1 MFNIINKFAQG
12 GKINM
17 KKISIAIILALIV
30 SLVFAAC
37 SSGEVVVPDGTYRA
51 EYEDFDQHGYKDFV
65 EITFESGAVTDIN
78 ADAVNENGELK
89 SASEDFRKDMQ
100 SLDGGTYPEKYYKDL
115 INQYLA
121 NPSAASVDVVAGAT
135 LSSNSFKTL
144 AEALERA
151 VRAGDTDT
159 VIVKRQ

>member
-1 MFNIINKFAQG
+1 
-12 GKINM
+12 M
-17 KKISIAIILALIV
+17 KKLSVTIIIALLV
-30 SLVFAAC
+30 SLVFTAC
-37 SSGEVVVPDGTYRA
+37 SSGAVVVPDGTYRA

-65 EITFESGAVTDIN
+65 EITFENGAVTDIS
-78 ADAVNENGELK
+78 ADAVNEKGELK
-89 SASEDFRKDMQ
+89 SASDEFRKDME

-121 NPSAASVDVVAGAT
+121 NPSAEAVDVVAGAT